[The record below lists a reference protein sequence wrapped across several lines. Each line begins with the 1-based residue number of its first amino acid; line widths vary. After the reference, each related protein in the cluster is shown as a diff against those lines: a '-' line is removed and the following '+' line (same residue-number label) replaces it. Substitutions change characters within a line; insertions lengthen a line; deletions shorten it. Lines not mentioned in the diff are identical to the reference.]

1 MKKLEISAKI
11 ALGIAVVFL
20 VALII
25 SQWCFFNKA
34 NHFVKEIGKLH
45 IQRDSV
51 LALLDTSKVSS
62 QYLVLQQENQK
73 FQTERFIVEL
83 EKHKQSLFAYFVT
96 FLGIGTLAGFY
107 ALLFLIPKEIEKRAK
122 LEVDEKIADAIRGRS
137 EAIRNMLNSYNKESF
152 LRQNKRI
159 YIAGGT
165 GKEKVRD
172 ILIENGINSE
182 NVYLDEDTAKRNKY
196 DILFFNNLNGE
207 LLPAKPQDKNGQK
220 YDEAKYNEE
229 MRKHNEAFQA
239 ILKMMQAKEQSVCF
253 FYYNE
258 TNVIFPIWEIRD
270 YDLKKRINFTTN
282 PAQIYGNLLNTL
294 KYQDRI
300 AQQRQ

>member
-1 MKKLEISAKI
+1 MRKLESSVFSIIASA
-11 ALGIAVVFL
+11 VFFA
-20 VALII
+20 VALWA
-25 SQWCFFNKA
+25 SQYYFTTKTSKALNEIKETYNKIDA
-34 NHFVKEIGKLH
+34 TLM
-45 IQRDSV
+45 Q
-51 LALLDTSKVSS
+51 LDTALISK
-62 QYLVLQQENQK
+62 QYLELQGQKLKIQQENFGIILDKQK
-73 FQTERFIVEL
+73 QEL
-83 EKHKQSLFAYFVT
+83 FWYNIS
-96 FLGIGTLAGFY
+96 FLGIGTAFGFL

-122 LEVDEKIADAIRGRS
+122 LEVDEKIGDAIRGRS
-137 EAIRNMLNSYNKESF
+137 ETVRHLLNTYDEESF

-220 YDEAKYNEE
+220 HDEAKYNEE
-229 MRKHNEAFQA
+229 MRKHDEAFQA
-239 ILKMMQAKEQSVCF
+239 ILKMMQAEKQSVCF

-270 YDLKKRINFTTN
+270 YDLKKRINFVTN

-294 KYQDRI
+294 KYQDKI
-300 AQQRQ
+300 SKKYN

>member
-137 EAIRNMLNSYNKESF
+137 DTIRNMLSSYDKETY
-152 LRQNKRI
+152 LLQNKRI
-159 YIAGGT
+159 FIDGDE
-165 GKEKVRD
+165 GKEKIQK
-172 ILIENGINSE
+172 ILEENGFSPNNIFINQ
-182 NVYLDEDTAKRNKY
+182 DEASKNGY
-196 DILFFNNLNGE
+196 DVVFINNINGD
-207 LLPAKPQDKNGQK
+207 LLSNPPQKAKPEEENEKTKTDYEQK
-220 YDEAKYNEE
+220 LSDYN
-229 MRKHNEAFQA
+229 KKLDDVKQISLFSF
-239 ILKMMQAKEQSVCF
+239 L
-253 FYYNE
+253 
-258 TNVIFPIWEIRD
+258 IFSI
-270 YDLKKRINFTTN
+270 TTK
-282 PAQIYGNLLNTL
+282 IF
-294 KYQDRI
+294 
-300 AQQRQ
+300 

>member
-11 ALGIAVVFL
+11 SLSIAFVFL

-25 SQWCFFNKA
+25 SQCCFHKKTK
-34 NHFVKEIGKLH
+34 HFLEEIGKLQ

-83 EKHKQSLFAYFVT
+83 EKQKQSLFAYFVA

-107 ALLFLIPKEIEKRAK
+107 ALLFLVPKEIEKRAK
-122 LEVDEKIADAIRGRS
+122 LEVDDKIGDAIRGRS
-137 EAIRNMLNSYNKESF
+137 EAIRNMLNSYDKESF

-196 DILFFNNLNGE
+196 DILFLNNLNGE
-207 LLPAKPQDKNGQK
+207 LLPAKPQMDKNGQK

-239 ILKMMQAKEQSVCF
+239 ILKMVQAEKQSVCF

-300 AQQRQ
+300 AQ